1 MARGSVD
8 ESFLGCPGLLLK
20 AIRFISTERDI
31 VAAKRH
37 YLLGSER
44 ESHITDLTAI
54 VDLVSSFDCY
64 KALPEIRREDPQP
77 DQRNIRYRCALSEV
91 YKIGTLIYGKRVLAM
106 LTGEE
111 INLDELVS
119 KLLESLTI
127 LQNEQGLLNCAL
139 WPLFIAGLE
148 CRSPDQRQYFVTHL
162 EKFWMATRCWNAINA
177 AKLLEEHWQ
186 LDKER
191 LCWPFDHGRFGRV
204 WLLM

>member
-1 MARGSVD
+1 MLRS
-8 ESFLGCPGLLLK
+8 
-20 AIRFISTERDI
+20 ERD
-31 VAAKRH
+31 
-37 YLLGSER
+37 
-44 ESHITDLTAI
+44 SHITDLMAI

-64 KALPEIRREDPQP
+64 KALSDTRWEDPQP
-77 DQRNIRYRCALSEV
+77 DKRKIQYLCALSEV
-91 YKIGTLIYGKRVLAM
+91 YKIGTLIYGKRVLSV
-106 LTGEE
+106 LIGEE
-111 INLDELVS
+111 INFDELVS
-119 KLLESLTI
+119 KLLRCLTI

-186 LDKER
+186 FGKER

-204 WLLM
+204 WLFM